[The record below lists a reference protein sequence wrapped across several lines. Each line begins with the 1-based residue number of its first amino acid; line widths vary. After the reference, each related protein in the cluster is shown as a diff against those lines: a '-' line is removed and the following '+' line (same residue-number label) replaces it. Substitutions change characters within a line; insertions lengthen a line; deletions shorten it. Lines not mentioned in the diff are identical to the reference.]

1 VNFWF
6 SLQYLT
12 DVYSFVLPDS
22 PAKAR
27 FLNHDEKII
36 AFERLRANNQG
47 TETKVWKWDQV
58 YSSICVFLTRCL
70 MFGIKVAEVFLDLK
84 TYLWFALLFL
94 CAVSTSNP
102 TVMICSHIILPFR
115 YPVAALVHSDL

>member
-1 VNFWF
+1 
-6 SLQYLT
+6 
-12 DVYSFVLPDS
+12 VLPDS

-58 YSSICVFLTRCL
+58 SISICIFLIQCL
-70 MFGIKVAEVFLDLK
+70 IGIKVAEVFLDLK

-94 CAVSTSNP
+94 CAVSTFNP
-102 TVMICSHIILPFR
+102 TVLIFSHIILPFR
-115 YPVAALVHSDL
+115 YPVAALVHSDH